1 MNDTKT
7 VELIH
12 REIDGVITPGER
24 QLLDRQL
31 KQDSRLQLLY
41 DQLTKTSDL
50 IENINPIEP
59 SPSLKQNVMA
69 AIDFNKRGHKT
80 GNKNLFNIPAHWFSF
95 PRKRIAYA
103 FSLGMIVSAVIATV
117 LLFNYDQNRN
127 MDSSKLSATI
137 GLTGLNDFSI
147 IETKE
152 LKLPE
157 AEGVIF
163 LKRSDQFI
171 SLELNLFTGNDV
183 EIVLNSV
190 NELLPLHHFEPLDN
204 KNIVF
209 ERHLNSATIL
219 AGEGNMKAIL
229 YYTHPTVKSV
239 SLTLNMIRSGELL
252 FTHTFFVNSE
262 NN

>member
-1 MNDTKT
+1 MIDAKA

-12 REIDGVITPGER
+12 REIDGVITPSER
-24 QLLDRQL
+24 ELLDRHL
-31 KQDSRLQLLY
+31 EQDSHLHMLHRQLI
-41 DQLTKTSDL
+41 QASDL
-50 IENINPIEP
+50 IEDITPIEP
-59 SPSLKQNVMA
+59 SPRLKQNVMA
-69 AIDFNKRGHKT
+69 AIDFNKMGLKSS
-80 GNKNLFNIPAHWFSF
+80 NKNLFSIPGQWFSF

-103 FSLGMIVSAVIATV
+103 FALGMIVSAFIATV
-117 LLFNYDQNRN
+117 LLYNYDQNR
-127 MDSSKLSATI
+127 DLDPSKLSATI
-137 GLTGLNDFSI
+137 GLTGSKNFRI
-147 IETKE
+147 IESQK

-190 NELLPLHHFEPLDN
+190 HESLPLHHFEPLDN

-239 SLTLNMIRSGELL
+239 SLTLNLIRSGELL
-252 FTHTFFVNSE
+252 FTHTFLVNSE